1 MEQKV
6 YEMYQKWVSEP
17 SLDTLTRKQLADI
30 ENNEDIIFD
39 SFYKELEF
47 GTAGLRGIIGVGSN
61 RMNVYTV
68 RRATQGLAN
77 YLKKH
82 YENSKV
88 AIAYDSRNF
97 SKVFAYEAANVLSS
111 NNIEA
116 YVFDSLQ
123 ATPVLSY
130 AVRYLSC
137 QAGINITA
145 SHNPAE
151 YNGYKVYGED
161 GCQINNDVADE
172 ITKEIENVD
181 IFNGVSFTNKE
192 HIHVI
197 DQEVFDSYIASTLKQ
212 SIIKGPKHIK
222 IIYTPLNGAGLKP
235 VTTILREDGFSRVYT
250 VKKQAN
256 PNGNFPTCPYP
267 NPEMKEALQL
277 GVQDL
282 ESCAGDILIATDP
295 DSDRVGFVCKDYL
308 GIHYFTG
315 NEVGIL
321 LFDFILRHNK
331 KIKDGIIVKTIVSTN
346 LINIIAEAKKVE
358 VREVLTGFKYI
369 GGVIKELE
377 NNNEQKRFLLGF
389 EESCGYLTN
398 TDVRDKDAVNASMLI
413 AELSEELYLNNSSP
427 YLRLQEIYR
436 KYGKYIT
443 KTLSYELKGS
453 EGAKRINQLMEDFR
467 NNKLPLPVLNPKISN
482 DYLLSVS
489 HTPTGDVEIK
499 LPKSNVLKY
508 IYDNGDT
515 LTIRPS
521 GTEPKIKIYVFSK
534 EEQTVN
540 QIEQYFNELIK

>member
-1 MEQKV
+1 MDTNTTLN
-6 YEMYQKWVSEP
+6 YQKWINEKN
-17 SLDTLTRKQLADI
+17 LDEQTKI
-30 ENNEDIIFD
+30 ELFKMKDDEAKINDR
-39 SFYKELEF
+39 FYKDLSF
-47 GTAGLRGIIGVGSN
+47 GTGGLRGIIGVGSN
-61 RMNVYTV
+61 RMNIYTV
-68 RRATQGLAN
+68 RKASQGLAN
-77 YLKKH
+77 YLLK
-82 YENSKV
+82 SFDQPSCS
-88 AIAYDSRNF
+88 IAYDSRNY
-97 SKVFAYEAANVLSS
+97 SKEFAYQAAKVLSS
-111 NNIEA
+111 NGVKVYLYET
-116 YVFDSLQ
+116 LEP
-123 ATPVLSY
+123 TPVLSFT
-130 AVRYLSC
+130 VRYLNTN
-137 QAGINITA
+137 AGIVITA

-161 GCQINNDVADE
+161 GCQITDALASKIYQE
-172 ITKEIENVD
+172 IQRID
-181 IFNGVSFTNKE
+181 IFKDIKLN
-192 HIHVI
+192 
-197 DQEVFDSYIASTLKQ
+197 DDSNINYIGEDILKKYYISTLKQ
-212 SIIKGPKHIK
+212 SIFKSNRQLK
-222 IIYTPLNGAGLKP
+222 IIYTPLNGAGLIP
-235 VTTILREDGFSRVYT
+235 VTTILNMDGFNNVL
-250 VKKQAN
+250 VVEEQKL
-256 PNGNFPTCPYP
+256 PDGNFPTIPYP
-267 NPEMKEALQL
+267 NPEYKNALDI
-277 GVQDL
+277 GVNYL
-282 ESCAGDILIATDP
+282 NNNNFDILIATDP
-295 DSDRVGFVCKDYL
+295 DSDRVGLVCKDYL

-321 LFDFILRHNK
+321 LFDFLLNHHQKEN
-331 KIKDGIIVKTIVSTN
+331 GVIIKTIVTSD
-346 LINIIAEAKKVE
+346 LINIIAKDYNIE
-358 VREVLTGFKYI
+358 VKEVLTGFKYI
-369 GGVIKELE
+369 GEQIKYLE
-377 NNNEQKRFLLGF
+377 SDNRLDDFILGL

-413 AELSEELYLNNSSP
+413 AELSEELYSNNSSP
-427 YLRLQEIYR
+427 YIRLQEIYR